1 MRGEVKDRR
10 SKMKDSRMMDFIRE
24 RMKEAALD
32 LRSSCASVADTE
44 IFQGMDEDTLF
55 GLIADADR
63 MITYA
68 LDLIAAKRLL
78 YAVDSFRDL
87 QRDEKILSEASSMAN
102 RRMSLCDDIYRSQ
115 AVTHEIELIDRVRH
129 EVIMKNEE

>member
-1 MRGEVKDRR
+1 
-10 SKMKDSRMMDFIRE
+10 MKDSRMMDFIRE

-44 IFQGMDEDTLF
+44 IFHGMDEDTLF
-55 GLIADADR
+55 DLISDADR
-63 MITYA
+63 LITYA
-68 LDLIAAKRLL
+68 LDLIAAKRLF
-78 YAVDSFRDL
+78 YAVEASRDL
-87 QRDEKILSEASSMAN
+87 HSDEKILSEASSMAN

>member
-1 MRGEVKDRR
+1 
-10 SKMKDSRMMDFIRE
+10 MKDSRMMDFIRE

-63 MITYA
+63 MIAYA
-68 LDLIAAKRLL
+68 LDLIAAKRLV
-78 YAVDSFRDL
+78 YAVEALRDL
-87 QRDEKILSEASSMAN
+87 QSDEKILSEASSLAN

-115 AVTHEIELIDRVRH
+115 AVTHEIELIDRVMH
-129 EVIMKNEE
+129 EVIAKNEE

>member
-1 MRGEVKDRR
+1 
-10 SKMKDSRMMDFIRE
+10 MKDSRMIDFIRE
-24 RMKEAALD
+24 RRREATID
-32 LRSSCASVADTE
+32 LRSSCASVADTD

-78 YAVDSFRDL
+78 YAVEASRDL
-87 QRDEKILSEASSMAN
+87 QSDEKILSEASSMAN
-102 RRMSLCDDIYRSQ
+102 RRMSLCDDIYNYHAITR
-115 AVTHEIELIDRVRH
+115 EIELIDRVRH
-129 EVIMKNEE
+129 EVIMENEE

>member
-1 MRGEVKDRR
+1 
-10 SKMKDSRMMDFIRE
+10 MKDSRMMDFIRE
-24 RMKEAALD
+24 RMREATID

>member
-1 MRGEVKDRR
+1 
-10 SKMKDSRMMDFIRE
+10 MKDSRMMDFIRE
-24 RMKEAALD
+24 RMKEAELD
-32 LRSSCASVADTE
+32 LRSSCASVEDTE

-87 QRDEKILSEASSMAN
+87 QSDEKILSEASSLAN
-102 RRMSLCDDIYRSQ
+102 RRMSLCDDIYHSQ

>member
-1 MRGEVKDRR
+1 
-10 SKMKDSRMMDFIRE
+10 MKDSRMIDFIRE
-24 RMKEAALD
+24 RRREATID
-32 LRSSCASVADTE
+32 LRSSCASVADTD

-102 RRMSLCDDIYRSQ
+102 RRMSLCDDIYNYHAITR
-115 AVTHEIELIDRVRH
+115 EMELIDRVRH

>member
-1 MRGEVKDRR
+1 
-10 SKMKDSRMMDFIRE
+10 MKDSRMMDFIRE
-24 RMKEAALD
+24 RRREATID
-32 LRSSCASVADTE
+32 LRSSCASVADTD

-102 RRMSLCDDIYRSQ
+102 RRMSLCDDIYHSQ

>member
-1 MRGEVKDRR
+1 MRDEVNERR

-32 LRSSCASVADTE
+32 LRSSCASVEDTE

-63 MITYA
+63 MIAYA

-78 YAVDSFRDL
+78 YAVDYFRDL
-87 QRDEKILSEASSMAN
+87 QRDEKILSEASSLAN
-102 RRMSLCDDIYRSQ
+102 RRMSLCDDIYHSQ

>member
-1 MRGEVKDRR
+1 
-10 SKMKDSRMMDFIRE
+10 MKDSRMMDFIRDRIRE
-24 RMKEAALD
+24 SAID
-32 LRSSCASVADTE
+32 LRSACESVAETD

-78 YAVDSFRDL
+78 HAVDSSRDL
-87 QRDEKILSEASSMAN
+87 QSDEKILSEASSMAN
-102 RRMSLCDDIYRSQ
+102 RRMSLCDDIYNYHAITR
-115 AVTHEIELIDRVRH
+115 EMELIDRVRH